1 MESDKNILIAFIL
14 NFAFSIFEFIGGF
27 FTGSVAIASDAI
39 HDMGDALSIGIS
51 YFLEKQSRKKATER
65 YTYGFGACSVIGSVV
80 TTVILIVGS
89 FMVISNAVTRLFVP
103 ERIYYDGMI
112 IFAVIGVVVN
122 SFAAFFTRSGES
134 LNQKAVNLHML
145 EDVLA
150 WIAVLIGA
158 FIMRFTDFAFI
169 DPLLSI
175 AVAVFILVNAVR
187 NFKFSVDIFL
197 EKVPDGIEVSGIK
210 QHLEEIDGVIEVHHI
225 HIRSIDGRT
234 NCATMHIVS
243 DGDTEAL
250 KKKIR
255 CELGH
260 HGIEHVTLE
269 FETPENGCG
278 EVHCAALENNAP
290 HRHRHHH
297 HHH

>member
-27 FTGSVAIASDAI
+27 LTGSVAIASDAI
-39 HDMGDALSIGIS
+39 HDMGDALTIGIS

-89 FMVISNAVTRLFVP
+89 VMVISNAVTRLLVP
-103 ERIYYDGMI
+103 ENINYDGMI
-112 IFAVIGVVVN
+112 VFAVIGVIVN

-150 WIAVLIGA
+150 WAAVLVGA
-158 FIMRFTDFAFI
+158 FIMRFTDLVFI

-175 AVAVFILVNAVR
+175 AVAVFILINASR
-187 NFKFSVDIFL
+187 NFKYSVDIFL
-197 EKVPDGIEVSGIK
+197 EKVPDGIEVSEIK
-210 QHLEEIDGVIEVHHI
+210 QHLEEIDGIKEVHHI

-243 DGDTEAL
+243 GGETESI
-250 KKKIR
+250 KRKIR
-255 CELGH
+255 SELAG
-260 HGIEHVTLE
+260 HGIDHVTLE
-269 FETPENGCG
+269 FETPEGGCG
-278 EVHCAALENNAP
+278 EAHCTAREGGVS

-297 HHH
+297 H